1 VIACVYIVR
10 ANMAKE
16 QVLVRTGEWSRRRA
30 LADPRLFVRQG
41 KVKLNMT
48 VIRENLKQLDEGV
61 AATMFGFLCR
71 SILERPIR
79 IQESRPMFTGKKQ
92 TAFYEFTNSE
102 VRSLVPSALK
112 NHIAA
117 GFCGHSFR
125 PHSTFGGRMTVIDF
139 NLVDVWLTTTAD
151 GQMDFEYTP
160 AGAIMGKTE
169 ARLMFDSRE
178 AGVAQ
183 ISRVHPVIW
192 TEVSMPP
199 RPDGSICSIITAL
212 RDDRD
217 LYVIARRIY
226 LLTEMHKANP
236 VIYTSKKQKAAM
248 TFEEK
253 AADVYAR
260 GVAPDC
266 PNGDNPLMGAS
277 QSTEHDEDKKEEAL
291 AKAQKEAR
299 KASAKVEA
307 ALLNSGY
314 RQSDVNAIR
323 RLGILGFGADNH
335 LRRSLAAGE
344 EIQRGPNATNG
355 LSLVDLSEAYET
367 KAGALFGLPRECW
380 AESTKG
386 NKLKTNAPSE
396 SSAVDISRTTTNGWC
411 KILSA
416 TMATGYRLM
425 FTAHLRSKETKE
437 KKAPNGPS
445 TSHTKASKV
454 PDNDEDE
461 NGVRVIPTPPPP
473 KKRKDKVEAGSRRPG
488 VLERAMGKFSRPSQ
502 SLANYDSDVEEQARR
517 ERNKSNGEDAN
528 DEDEDQGDAEFEFT
542 ARFTF
547 MCTLNFP
554 LVQTLHE
561 QGCVSWDVFKP
572 ILALVAGLDVDDLL
586 DEPEDTPETKQ
597 TLRHSEAEKKLALK
611 YAPDVKQPKKKV
623 KASAASTPEDEEES
637 VDGDHSPESSGCS
650 HGSGRWLGVS
660 WIKTS
665 EASATVEPQVLLR
678 CSHCQWQSSPMR
690 EVHAV
695 QAKGRLR
702 SSSASME
709 PKVAP
714 VAAISTVVAPAA
726 DKPNSKRK
734 RGR

>member
-1 VIACVYIVR
+1 
-10 ANMAKE
+10 MAKE
-16 QVLVRTGEWSRRRA
+16 HVLVRTGDWSRRHA

-41 KVKLNMT
+41 QVKLNMT

-79 IQESRPMFTGKKQ
+79 IQENRPIFTGKKQ

-139 NLVDVWLTTTAD
+139 NLVDVYLTTTAD
-151 GQMDFEYTP
+151 GQAHFEYVP

-169 ARLMFDSRE
+169 ARLMFDSRDIGI
-178 AGVAQ
+178 AK

-199 RPDGSICSIITAL
+199 RPDGSICSTITAL
-212 RDDRD
+212 RDDHD

-226 LLTEMHKANP
+226 ILTEMHKANP

-277 QSTEHDEDKKEEAL
+277 QSTEYDEDKKDEAYSR
-291 AKAQKEAR
+291 AQKEAR

-335 LRRSLAAGE
+335 LRKSLAAGE

-425 FTAHLRSKETKE
+425 FTTHLRRQYGETKE
-437 KKAPNGPS
+437 KKAANSPS

-454 PDNDEDE
+454 PDDDEDE
-461 NGVRVIPTPPPP
+461 NGVRVISTPPSA
-473 KKRKDKVEAGSRRPG
+473 KKNKVQARSQSG
-488 VLERAMGKFSRPSQ
+488 VLDRAMQKFSRPSQ

-517 ERNKSNGEDAN
+517 ERSKSNAEDVN
-528 DEDEDQGDAEFEFT
+528 EDEDQGDAEFEFT

-561 QGCVSWDVFKP
+561 QGCVSVGSVQAHSRACCWIGRRRP
-572 ILALVAGLDVDDLL
+572 ARRTRRYSR
-586 DEPEDTPETKQ
+586 DEAD
-597 TLRHSEAEKKLALK
+597 
-611 YAPDVKQPKKKV
+611 
-623 KASAASTPEDEEES
+623 ASAF
-637 VDGDHSPESSGCS
+637 
-650 HGSGRWLGVS
+650 GSGEETRTQ
-660 WIKTS
+660 IHT
-665 EASATVEPQVLLR
+665 R
-678 CSHCQWQSSPMR
+678 
-690 EVHAV
+690 
-695 QAKGRLR
+695 
-702 SSSASME
+702 
-709 PKVAP
+709 
-714 VAAISTVVAPAA
+714 
-726 DKPNSKRK
+726 
-734 RGR
+734 